1 MTGRY
6 DPRIHEAQE
15 TGGGGDYLSGST
27 GSLSGMIITSN
38 SSASTAL
45 TIPRLSAEENW
56 IASSQEQH
64 FASVAAN
71 EANFYDRAALGENEE
86 PSEGEPVDSGTVIR
100 YTMTKSNNGGNKKV
114 TAEFFFGFVKSSLN
128 EVQKDELITRLD
140 KLTHIMQLAHDN
152 EQIALKEHVQRQ
164 IAGVVMQQEADV
176 RGYGKYVTR
185 ETIDKFRHQVEFRTP
200 ELTELK
206 NFPRVIPPEP
216 AEKLREAKE
225 AKIFDSFWV
234 LSWNPKQEQLE
245 TVKDRVIKKDP
256 ILFGCFDFDKDTFYF
271 VCDWIDEVCDLT
283 LDKMVDELHKVDP
296 SYKVGVVKPFA
307 ASDLAH
313 IVEIARE
320 QAKTLNTNRTRFRSD
335 AVVAQLT
342 EERFSWTSTGRIL
355 KALFKQFVSKM

>member
-15 TGGGGDYLSGST
+15 TEGGWGYLSSST
-27 GSLSGMIITSN
+27 GSIAGITSN

-45 TIPRLSAEENW
+45 TIPRLPAEENW
-56 IASSQEQH
+56 IASSQEQY
-64 FASVAAN
+64 FARVAAN
-71 EANFYDRAALGENEE
+71 EAALGEEE

-100 YTMTKSNNGGNKKV
+100 YTMTKSSSNNGGNKKV

-152 EQIALKEHVQRQ
+152 EQVALKEHVQRQ
-164 IAGVVMQQEADV
+164 IAGVVMQQEAAV
-176 RGYGKYVTR
+176 RGYDKYVTR

-200 ELTELK
+200 ELIELK

-216 AEKLREAKE
+216 AKKLREAKE
-225 AKIFDSFWV
+225 AKIFDSFWI

-271 VCDWIDEVCDLT
+271 ICDWVDEVCDLT

-296 SYKVGVVKPFA
+296 SYKVGVVKPFV

-320 QAKTLNTNRTRFRSD
+320 QAKTLNTNRSRFRSD

-355 KALFKQFVSKM
+355 KALFKQFVSKL